1 MGHIQLKIATLTV
14 TKTLPDAD
22 MTKVFNLVFEAH
34 APKWD
39 TTKDPPEPITY
50 TAQQRLEFIGQ
61 HIIGQL
67 IQDARWQHAKN
78 KRAEAEAALNEEA
91 KDIKL

>member
-1 MGHIQLKIATLTV
+1 MGHIQLKVATLTV

-22 MTKVFNLVFEAH
+22 MTKVLNLVFEAH

-39 TTKDPPEPITY
+39 QTTDPPTEIVY

-67 IQDARWQHAKN
+67 VQDAKWQHAKN

-91 KDIKL
+91 RDIKL